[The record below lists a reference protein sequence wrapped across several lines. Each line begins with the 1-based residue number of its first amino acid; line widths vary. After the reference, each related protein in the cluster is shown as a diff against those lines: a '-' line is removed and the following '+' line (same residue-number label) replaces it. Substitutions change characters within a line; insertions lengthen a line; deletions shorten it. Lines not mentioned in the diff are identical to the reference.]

1 MRVYAGGRSTLQQ
14 EERSQKNWG
23 PQHHLRKARKDQR
36 NTGGKGT
43 GAPGPRG
50 EGREGSRSGGIVCI
64 ILILEGGHPG

>member
-14 EERSQKNWG
+14 EERSQNWG
-23 PQHHLRKARKDQR
+23 PQHHPRKARKDQR

-50 EGREGSRSGGIVCI
+50 EGERVRWHSLHH
-64 ILILEGGHPG
+64 LILEGGHTG